1 MTRKDWCMTGLCVM
15 AGLLIAVSAPV
26 QQAAPVPV
34 AIPAPQATPA
44 QGHDLHVLAPH
55 KVQGKVMGPY
65 HHYCKAVS
73 PEVFE
78 CLIYESTDPKALLV
92 QVEYF
97 IAKTV
102 SRPNVSL
109 ATWNKYYHDH
119 AVEIASGTVKV
130 LDMPEAEAKKV
141 AEAAAQTDGI
151 IFHLW
156 WPMNARA
163 PNGTV
168 MHPQSVNHK
177 PRKQ

>member
-1 MTRKDWCMTGLCVM
+1 MTRKDWCLAGMCVL
-15 AGLLIAVSAPV
+15 AGLLIAVAAPLP
-26 QQAAPVPV
+26 QAAAPV
-34 AIPAPQATPA
+34 AQAAATPA

-55 KVQGKVMGPY
+55 RVEGKVMGPY

-78 CLIYESTDPKALLV
+78 CLIYDTTDPKAMLV

-97 IAKTV
+97 VAKTV
-102 SRPNVSL
+102 SRPNVPL
-109 ATWNKYYHDH
+109 ETWNKFYHDH

-130 LDMPEAEAKKV
+130 LDLPEEQAKKV

-156 WPMNARA
+156 WPMDAKA
-163 PNGTV
+163 PTGV
-168 MHPQSVNHK
+168 VKHPQSVNHK
-177 PRKQ
+177 PRKE